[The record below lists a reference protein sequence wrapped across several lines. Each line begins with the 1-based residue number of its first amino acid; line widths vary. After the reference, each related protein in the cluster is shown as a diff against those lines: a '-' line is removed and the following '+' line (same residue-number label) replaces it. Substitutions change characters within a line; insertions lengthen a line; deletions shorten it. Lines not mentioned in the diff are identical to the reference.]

1 MALST
6 SGGYRSRLAAGFPF
20 MMRCALLALAFVGL
34 GLVLRLS
41 LAPLPVDE
49 AYRDVLRS
57 YGALASNTSETSS
70 P

>member
-1 MALST
+1 
-6 SGGYRSRLAAGFPF
+6 